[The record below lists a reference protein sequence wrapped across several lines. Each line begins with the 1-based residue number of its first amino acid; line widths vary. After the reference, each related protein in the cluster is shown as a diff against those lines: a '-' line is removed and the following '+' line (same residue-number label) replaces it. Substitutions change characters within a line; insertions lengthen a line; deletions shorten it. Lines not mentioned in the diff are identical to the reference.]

1 MTAVTASFCLDAQID
16 MGQQRSVVGCGPDG
30 GTIQNG
36 CRDHAGRGRCH
47 DTVQWQQGSV
57 DRKRR
62 LYRAAKILPQ
72 KTRGQRQPAPWTPF
86 VQVTHQQG
94 RLSWRAE
101 HKLADRA
108 QLRPAHRLGQRQM
121 HADQSKRP
129 PTARQIRHYR
139 TAMTAP
145 GQIKQGD
152 VFNGDA
158 ISDKQDRAQKPVT
171 AIRPAIARIM
181 MGIAQTCSRL
191 DTRDIKQSAMW
202 GNLFIGFL
210 QDQRV
215 NRHAQAF
222 RLQGRKG
229 PGRVDMPVIA
239 PAPVNIPAEAG
250 KIVLIVAQMWPA
262 FFSVSP
268 ATCCSVEPIS
278 KPSNNTE
285 ETNVCC

>member
-1 MTAVTASFCLDAQID
+1 MTAVIASFYLDAQID
-16 MGQQRSVVGCGPDG
+16 MAQQRSVVRCGPDG

-72 KTRGQRQPAPWTPF
+72 KTRGQRQPAPRTPF

-108 QLRPAHRLGQRQM
+108 QLRPTHRLGQRQM
-121 HADQSKRP
+121 HTDQSKLLP
-129 PTARQIRHYR
+129 GTAQIRHHR

-152 VFNGDA
+152 VFDGDV
-158 ISDKQDRAQKPVT
+158 ISDKQNGAQKPVT
-171 AIRPAIARIM
+171 AIRPAMAGII
-181 MGIAQTCSRL
+181 MGIAQARSRL
-191 DTRDIKQSAMW
+191 DTRDIKQSAMR

-210 QDQRV
+210 QDQRINGRV
-215 NRHAQAF
+215 QAF
-222 RLQGRKG
+222 RLQGRKC
-229 PGRVDMPVIA
+229 PGWVDMPVIA
-239 PAPVNIPAEAG
+239 STPVNIPAEAG
-250 KIVLIVAQMWPA
+250 KIGGIVAQMWPA
-262 FFSVSP
+262 FLSVSP
-268 ATCCSVEPIS
+268 ATRHSVERIS
-278 KPSNNTE
+278 KPSHNIE